1 MDRLR
6 CDVIV
11 STAFEGYFD
20 RLVREGRAGNAGKIP
35 AIDYVR
41 CREGKNLGKTWWK
54 IFWVT
59 RARMPDFNVFTIA
72 GHEVF
77 LSPTSQKGLRNHVID
92 YVDGDVVVS

>member
-6 CDVIV
+6 CDAIV

-20 RLVREGRAGNAGKIP
+20 WFVRDNQEGNEGKIP

-41 CREGKNLGKTWWK
+41 CRERRNAGRTWWK

-59 RARMPDFNVFTIA
+59 RSRMPDFNVFKIA

-77 LSPTSQKGLRNHVID
+77 LSSTSQKGLKNHVID
-92 YVDGDVVVS
+92 YVDGEVVVN